1 MLDRDTNIRM
11 GFNIEIFSI
20 LWMVIEAVVAI
31 GAGMLAHSLA
41 LVVFGVDS
49 VIELVAGFI
58 LLWRLGIEM
67 TGASLEKVKRAE
79 RLASWVVGISL
90 LLLAIYITATATYN
104 LLTHSGAESSP
115 VGMGLA
121 FVAVFLMFYL
131 ANAKKKIGE
140 QIGSIALKADGSC
153 SIVCAYM
160 SIILLVGVS
169 LTALFGWW
177 WIDAVASLGLNYFVI
192 KEGIE
197 VVQEARGVDTC
208 GCHS

>member
-1 MLDRDTNIRM
+1 M

-79 RLASWVVGISL
+79 RLAS
-90 LLLAIYITATATYN
+90 
-104 LLTHSGAESSP
+104 
-115 VGMGLA
+115 
-121 FVAVFLMFYL
+121 
-131 ANAKKKIGE
+131 
-140 QIGSIALKADGSC
+140 
-153 SIVCAYM
+153 
-160 SIILLVGVS
+160 
-169 LTALFGWW
+169 
-177 WIDAVASLGLNYFVI
+177 
-192 KEGIE
+192 
-197 VVQEARGVDTC
+197 
-208 GCHS
+208 